1 MPISHFGSP
10 DRAGGGR
17 PGAADQSMLLKA
29 LKLQALQKA
38 MIATSGK
45 NMVNTRLHA
54 NSPINRVSYNANQ
67 QAIQR
72 SIFYRPV

>member
-10 DRAGGGR
+10 DRPGGGR

-29 LKLQALQKA
+29 LKLQTLQKVYLA
-38 MIATSGK
+38 SSGK
-45 NMVNTRLHA
+45 NSVNTHLHA
-54 NSPINRVSYNANQ
+54 NSLVNRLQVNANQ

-72 SIFYRPV
+72 SIFYKPV

>member
-1 MPISHFGSP
+1 
-10 DRAGGGR
+10 
-17 PGAADQSMLLKA
+17 MLLKA

-38 MIATSGK
+38 MIATAGK
-45 NMVNTRLHA
+45 NMVNTHLHA